1 LSLLSHD
8 ALDASDRLGL
18 DLGRL
23 QYDMQSPEIAA
34 QIRQVLA
41 DADTLNVMKPRISSS
56 TASR

>member
-1 LSLLSHD
+1 LSLLLHY

-23 QYDMQSPEIAA
+23 QYDIKSPEIAA
-34 QIRQVLA
+34 RVSQELA
-41 DADTLNVMKPRISSS
+41 HADTLKVMKPRIPSP